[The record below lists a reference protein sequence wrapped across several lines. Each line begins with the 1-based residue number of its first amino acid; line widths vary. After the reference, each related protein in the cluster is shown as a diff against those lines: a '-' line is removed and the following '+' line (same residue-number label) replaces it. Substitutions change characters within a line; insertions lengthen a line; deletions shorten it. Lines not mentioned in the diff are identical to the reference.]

1 MAICFK
7 DHEAR
12 LRKGSAG
19 PDRPRSLRLSGCRA
33 APAPHA
39 GLRAWCDRAAAAR
52 SDEAAGAKALEQAE
66 AAAVPEYYPSSAAQ
80 W

>member
-19 PDRPRSLRLSGCRA
+19 PDRQRSLRLSGCRA

-39 GLRAWCDRAAAAR
+39 VRLRDAIGHAAAR
-52 SDEAAGAKALEQAE
+52 SDEAAVAEALEQAE
-66 AAAVPEYYPSSAAQ
+66 VAAVPEYYPSSAAQ
-80 W
+80 